1 MFCIMYLDKGKFY
14 VVLNVL
20 AFFLEQ
26 KINQRHI
33 SRIPSDNI

>member
-1 MFCIMYLDKGKFY
+1 MYLDKGKFY

-20 AFFLEQ
+20 AFFLEH
-26 KINQRHI
+26 INQRHI